1 MFKKIK
7 KFFNKK
13 IRFFKKDNDK
23 KKTKRILEQEDKVDI
38 LIPLKCGEKKE
49 SLDYFINGEA
59 YSIPKGEVV
68 KVPYSVAMLIM
79 EHYKNSREDEIK
91 IRELELKEIK
101 KSLKREFKELHK
113 TIDVFVQRDSVN
125 SFGKESE
132 LKSILSDHKTV
143 LKKISTIK
151 EIIKKI

>member
-151 EIIKKI
+151 GIIKKI